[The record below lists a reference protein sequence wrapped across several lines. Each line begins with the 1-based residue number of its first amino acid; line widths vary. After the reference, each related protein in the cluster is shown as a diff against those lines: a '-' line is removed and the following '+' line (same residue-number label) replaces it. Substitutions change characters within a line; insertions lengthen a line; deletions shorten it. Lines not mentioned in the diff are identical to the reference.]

1 MMKKTTNF
9 LAFLVTLFS
18 FMAVSAQNT
27 ASTSGNWDD
36 CATWGNP
43 TSIIQNATDTKTINT
58 GVNVVQNTAWSTN
71 NITLNGNGAVIFA
84 SSANAVDFV
93 TDLGA
98 DKSCASPIVSG
109 LTCSSGTT
117 SGTVTSQTPLS
128 GVSRTIPYSGGNSAP
143 YAAGSGVASTGVT
156 GLTATLQAGT
166 LTASTGNLTYAITGT
181 PSGSGTASF
190 AITFGG
196 INCSF
201 AITVAQGVVFD
212 NSSSNCGFTGPNGWL
227 FTGNWQYAQ
236 TSWSSAVESTCEISG
251 DNNSDNT
258 IGTGMAYRS
267 FTTVVGRVYTV
278 LLITQHI
285 GYGNNGHTNTKAT
298 VYPGSATSGAALGTV
313 TSAAPNNSTNNN
325 NSFTFTA
332 TANTSTVT
340 LAEVGTT
347 SLGDYQLVKQVKITY

>member
-1 MMKKTTNF
+1 MKITIQYALALLLLSF
-9 LAFLVTLFS
+9 LPAT
-18 FMAVSAQNT
+18 AQNT
-27 ASTSGNWDD
+27 ASVSGNWND

-43 TSIIQNATDTKTINT
+43 TSIIQNATDTKTVNT
-58 GVNVVQNTAWSTN
+58 GITVAQNTTWSTN
-71 NITLNGNGAVIFA
+71 NVSFGTGNGSVSFA
-84 SSANAVDFV
+84 DNTKSIDFV

-98 DKSCASPIVSG
+98 DKSCVNPIVSG
-109 LTCSSGTT
+109 LSCGSGTT
-117 SGTVTSQTPLS
+117 SGTVTSQTMLS
-128 GVSRTIPYSGGNSAP
+128 GVSRTIPYSGGNSAS
-143 YAAGSGVASTGVT
+143 YTTGSGVTSTGVT

-166 LTASTGNLTYAITGT
+166 LTASTGNLSYAITGT

-212 NSSSNCGFTGPNGWL
+212 NNSSNCGFTGPNGWL
-227 FTGNWQYAQ
+227 FTGNWQYGQ
-236 TSWSSAVESTCEISG
+236 PSWSSAVESTCEISG

-298 VYPGSATSGAALGTV
+298 VYPGSTTSGAALGTV

-325 NSFTFTA
+325 NSFTFIATA
-332 TANTSTVT
+332 TTSTVT
-340 LAEVGTT
+340 LVEVGTT
-347 SLGDYQLVKQVKITY
+347 SLGDYQLVKQVRITY